1 MKFTETYRISS
12 HDLAH
17 NNRMR
22 PSAVLRY
29 MMETANRNM
38 YVQKPSYSELLAQ
51 GYAFLVGR
59 THLCIYAD
67 AQAFDTVT
75 AETWAIPEKGAS
87 FDRCYRLLKDG
98 EVIAEAYCVFGL
110 LNLNTKKLCRAGE
123 VELSYYTDE
132 PLPIPTRFR
141 LPDCEMTV
149 VGEREIRYADT
160 DCNAHMNNTN
170 YPDMLCDFIPEID
183 EVRVTDVQMQFVN
196 EAPLGET
203 LTVKMGRCEQ
213 SDKTVFAF
221 ETVRTDGAVNIRALI
236 ETVKAEP
243 SVGF

>member
-1 MKFTETYRISS
+1 MKYTEEYRISS

-22 PSAVLRY
+22 PSAILRY

-38 YVQKPSYSELLAQ
+38 YVQKPAYSELLRQ

-59 THLCIYAD
+59 THLCIYGD
-67 AQAFDTVT
+67 LQAYDTVT

-87 FDRCYRLLKDG
+87 FDRCYRLLKNG
-98 EVIAEAYCVFGL
+98 EVMAEAYCVFGL
-110 LNLNTKKLCRAGE
+110 LNLNTKKLCRAGD
-123 VELSYYTDE
+123 VALAYCTDE
-132 PLPIPTRFR
+132 PLSISTRFR
-141 LPDCEMTV
+141 LPECELAV
-149 VGEREIRYADT
+149 VGEREIRYADI

-170 YPDMLCDFIPEID
+170 YPDMLCDYIPEID
-183 EVRVTDVQMQFVN
+183 SVRVTDVQIQFVS
-196 EAPLGET
+196 EAPLGER
-203 LTVKMGRCEQ
+203 LTVKMGRCEKA
-213 SDKTVFAF
+213 DKTVFAF
-221 ETVRTDGAVNIRALI
+221 ETLRTDGAVNIRALI

>member
-17 NNRMR
+17 NNRIR

-59 THLCIYAD
+59 THLCIYDDVQAYD
-67 AQAFDTVT
+67 AVT

-87 FDRCYRLLKDG
+87 FDRCYRLLKDDR
-98 EVIAEAYCVFGL
+98 VIAEAYCVFGL
-110 LNLNTKKLCRAGE
+110 LDVNTKKLCRAGD
-123 VELSYYTDE
+123 VALSYYTDE
-132 PLPIPTRFR
+132 PLPISTRFR
-141 LPDCEMTV
+141 LPYCELSV

-183 EVRVTDVQMQFVN
+183 EVRVTDVQIRFVS
-196 EAPLGET
+196 EAPLLEK
-203 LTVKMGRCEQ
+203 LTIKMGRCREL
-213 SDKTVFAF
+213 DKTVYAF
-221 ETVRTDGAVNIRALI
+221 ETLRADGTVNIHARI
-236 ETVKAEP
+236 EVESAKNA
-243 SVGF
+243 